1 MRASEDARAPNFGFC
16 RTSLGEVVSRYGEVC
31 RGSEFAIT
39 YFTRADANKLY
50 IVPVRVLFVLF
61 SSFALAS
68 IHCSSSPRKS
78 NSSAAATGANA
89 DAMHAKSTDNVP
101 DEADEEKDLV
111 INDPWEGFNRKI
123 HAFNDLFFRYLMK
136 PVAQGWNFITPA
148 FLRQGINNFFNWAYT
163 PGRLVSNLLQA
174 KLTGAGRETAQ
185 FVINGTVGMLGFYNA
200 SKEIFSLEQTNEDF
214 DQVFGKWGIPEG
226 PYIVWPFIGP
236 YTVRG
241 TFGFGGDVTFQPQ
254 TILVPVYIQPRTIW
268 VDIGLIVGF
277 YSARAVNRFS
287 LDPDEYDNLIK
298 DSIDPY
304 VFIRDIYLQNT
315 RKNVAD

>member
-1 MRASEDARAPNFGFC
+1 M
-16 RTSLGEVVSRYGEVC
+16 
-31 RGSEFAIT
+31 
-39 YFTRADANKLY
+39 
-50 IVPVRVLFVLF
+50 RVLLALF
-61 SSFALAS
+61 ISLSLVS
-68 IHCSSSPRKS
+68 IHCSSSPKKTAGS
-78 NSSAAATGANA
+78 AVPEGSSADTGQ
-89 DAMHAKSTDNVP
+89 AKSSVNLS
-101 DEADEEKDLV
+101 DETDEEKDLV
-111 INDPWEGFNRKI
+111 VNDPWEGFNRKI
-123 HAFNDLFFRYLMK
+123 HAFNDLFLRYLMK

-148 FLRQGINNFFNWAYT
+148 FLRQGIKNFFNWAYT

-174 KLTGAGRETAQ
+174 KFAGTGKETAQ

-226 PYIVWPFIGP
+226 PYFVWPFIGP
-236 YTVRG
+236 YPVRG
-241 TFGFGGDVTFQPQ
+241 TFGFGGDVTFPPQ
-254 TILVPVYIQPRTIW
+254 TVLVPVYIQPKTIW

>member
-1 MRASEDARAPNFGFC
+1 MPVG
-16 RTSLGEVVSRYGEVC
+16 LYHSR
-31 RGSEFAIT
+31 STFTIT
-39 YFTRADANKLY
+39 YFTRAAANKLH
-50 IVPVRVLFVLF
+50 IVPVRVLFALF
-61 SSFALAS
+61 ISLSLVS
-68 IHCSSSPRKS
+68 IHCSSSPKKA
-78 NSSAAATGANA
+78 SANTVTGGSGA
-89 DAMHAKSTDNVP
+89 DAAQAKSSVNVL
-101 DEADEEKDLV
+101 DEAEEEKDLV
-111 INDPWEGFNRKI
+111 VNDPWEGFNRKI
-123 HAFNDLFFRYLMK
+123 HAFNDVFFRYLMK

-174 KLTGAGRETAQ
+174 KFAGTGKETAQ

-226 PYIVWPFIGP
+226 PYVVWPFIGP

-241 TFGFGGDVTFQPQ
+241 TFGFGGDITFQPQ
-254 TILVPVYIQPRTIW
+254 TVIVPLYIQPETFLANVGI
-268 VDIGLIVGF
+268 VVGL

-287 LDPDEYDNLIK
+287 LDPDEYENLIK

>member
-1 MRASEDARAPNFGFC
+1 MERDQWICKSVLHRRQLRSASHAEKCLPYFSEAEYGGCHMFC
-16 RTSLGEVVSRYGEVC
+16 LFRLSFVCLFLAALNCGSTQKMAAGPVVTTAAGTSDSAKGKPEMS
-31 RGSEFAIT
+31 SE
-39 YFTRADANKLY
+39 
-50 IVPVRVLFVLF
+50 
-61 SSFALAS
+61 
-68 IHCSSSPRKS
+68 
-78 NSSAAATGANA
+78 
-89 DAMHAKSTDNVP
+89 
-101 DEADEEKDLV
+101 EADEDKDLV
-111 INDPWEGFNRKI
+111 VSDPWEGFNRKI
-123 HAFNDLFFRYLMK
+123 HAFNDLFFKYLMK

-163 PGRLVSNLLQA
+163 PGRLVSNMLQA
-174 KLTGAGRETAQ
+174 KFAGTGREMAQ

-200 SKEIFSLEQTNEDF
+200 SKEIFSLEQTYEDF

-254 TILVPVYIQPRTIW
+254 TLLVPVYVRPETFFANVGI
-268 VDIGLIVGF
+268 VVGL

-287 LDPDEYDNLIK
+287 LDPEEYDNLIK

>member
-1 MRASEDARAPNFGFC
+1 MRYFFHLC
-16 RTSLGEVVSRYGEVC
+16 FISLLPAVLNCGSTQKKAGDPVV
-31 RGSEFAIT
+31 AT
-39 YFTRADANKLY
+39 
-50 IVPVRVLFVLF
+50 
-61 SSFALAS
+61 
-68 IHCSSSPRKS
+68 
-78 NSSAAATGANA
+78 ATGTSGA
-89 DAMHAKSTDNVP
+89 AKEKPEISAE
-101 DEADEEKDLV
+101 EADEEKDLV

-136 PVAQGWNFITPA
+136 PVAQGWNFITPT

-174 KLTGAGRETAQ
+174 KFAGTGRETAQ

-200 SKEIFSLEQTNEDF
+200 SKEIFSLERTNEDF

-236 YTVRG
+236 HTVRG

-254 TILVPVYIQPRTIW
+254 TVLVPVYVRPETIW

-287 LDPDEYDNLIK
+287 LDPEEYDNLIK

>member
-1 MRASEDARAPNFGFC
+1 MRVGQHRNRMA
-16 RTSLGEVVSRYGEVC
+16 
-31 RGSEFAIT
+31 FAIT
-39 YFTRADANKLY
+39 YFTRAAANKFHF
-50 IVPVRVLFVLF
+50 VPVRVLF
-61 SSFALAS
+61 ALLIS
-68 IHCSSSPRKS
+68 LSLVFIHCSSSPKKTAAS
-78 NSSAAATGANA
+78 AVTEESSADIGQAR
-89 DAMHAKSTDNVP
+89 SSVNVS
-101 DEADEEKDLV
+101 DEAEEEKDLV
-111 INDPWEGFNRKI
+111 INDPWEGFNRKM
-123 HAFNDLFFRYLMK
+123 HAFNDVFFRYLMK

-174 KLTGAGRETAQ
+174 KFTGTGKETAQ

-226 PYIVWPFIGP
+226 PYVVWPFIGP

-241 TFGFGGDVTFQPQ
+241 TFGFGGDLTFQPQ
-254 TILVPVYIQPRTIW
+254 TLIVPVYIQPDTFW
-268 VDIGLIVGF
+268 VTAGIAVGL

-287 LDPDEYDNLIK
+287 LDPDEYENLIK

-304 VFIRDIYLQNT
+304 AFIRDIYLQNT